1 MALALGLT
9 PQAFQLL
16 LPDDGHHREW
26 GRRIGPPP
34 AERCVEA
41 HTEQRDYG
49 ETGAERGL
57 IASASSATLPRA
69 HATWRLARAGTGMTS
84 TERLRITRAP
94 QAAFGCSR

>member
-49 ETGAERGL
+49 EMAQSEVC
-57 IASASSATLPRA
+57 IASALS
-69 HATWRLARAGTGMTS
+69 
-84 TERLRITRAP
+84 
-94 QAAFGCSR
+94 